1 MALRLNYKEPCSCFE
16 SFSHCKLGSKFSF
29 FPFSFSLGPVPGCVS
44 AIMLKRITRFTP
56 PEVIVGLLA
65 PYVRLSTSSVRIMK
79 NKAGRMGQTYGFIE
93 LESHAVSTFLL
104 SPAPSVGI

>member
-1 MALRLNYKEPCSCFE
+1 
-16 SFSHCKLGSKFSF
+16 
-29 FPFSFSLGPVPGCVS
+29 
-44 AIMLKRITRFTP
+44 MLKRITRFTP

-93 LESHAVSTFLL
+93 LESHAVSSFLL
-104 SPAPSVGI
+104 SHAPSVGICSL

>member
-1 MALRLNYKEPCSCFE
+1 
-16 SFSHCKLGSKFSF
+16 
-29 FPFSFSLGPVPGCVS
+29 
-44 AIMLKRITRFTP
+44 MLKRITRFTP

-93 LESHAVSTFLL
+93 LDSHAVSSFLL
-104 SPAPSVGI
+104 SHAPPVGICSL

>member
-1 MALRLNYKEPCSCFE
+1 
-16 SFSHCKLGSKFSF
+16 
-29 FPFSFSLGPVPGCVS
+29 
-44 AIMLKRITRFTP
+44 MLKRITRFTP

-93 LESHAVSTFLL
+93 LESHAVRISCFHLL
-104 SPAPSVGI
+104 PLLASDTCRSRETREIQEFSVLVRLLCWSESSLLLV

>member
-1 MALRLNYKEPCSCFE
+1 
-16 SFSHCKLGSKFSF
+16 
-29 FPFSFSLGPVPGCVS
+29 
-44 AIMLKRITRFTP
+44 MLKRITRFTP

-93 LESHAVSTFLL
+93 LDSHAVSSFLL
-104 SPAPSVGI
+104 SRAPPIGIYNLQK